1 MPASLKVLVADDNP
15 VNLRAAT
22 RILKNLGHTGALV
35 TDGFKA
41 LSALEQQ
48 SFDVVLMDVSM
59 PGMGGVEALMEIR
72 RREKTTG
79 GRVPVIMVTGYDSH
93 SEIAGYVARGAD
105 GCLGKPLDAEPLK
118 AELDRVLGTR

>member
-22 RILKNLGHTGALV
+22 RILKTLGHSGALV

-41 LSALEQQ
+41 LSALEHQT
-48 SFDVVLMDVSM
+48 FDVVLMDVSM
-59 PGMGGVEALMEIR
+59 PGMGGVEALMELR
-72 RREKTTG
+72 RREKNTG

-93 SEIAGYVARGAD
+93 SEISGYMERGAD
-105 GCLGKPLDAEPLK
+105 GCLSKPLDAEPLK
-118 AELDRVLGTR
+118 ALLTRLFGQR

>member
-1 MPASLKVLVADDNP
+1 MPESLKVLVADDNP

-22 RILKNLGHTGALV
+22 RILKNLGHSGALV

-41 LSALEQQ
+41 LNALEHQT
-48 SFDVVLMDVSM
+48 FDVVLLDVSM

-93 SEIAGYVARGAD
+93 PEQAGYFERGAD
-105 GCLGKPLDAEPLK
+105 GCLGKPLEGEALR
-118 AELDRVLGTR
+118 AELARVLGRR

>member
-1 MPASLKVLVADDNP
+1 MPAPLKVLVADDNP

-22 RILKNLGHTGALV
+22 RILKSMGHTGALV

-41 LSALEQQ
+41 LSALEHQA
-48 SFDVVLMDVSM
+48 FDVVLMDVSM

-93 SEIAGYVARGAD
+93 SEIEGYLQRGAD

-118 AELDRVLGTR
+118 AELARILARR